1 MLLKMLLLLLPV
13 YIWWENTENQN
24 SEIAANTSEAGTCN
38 FILFKKRLWQWC
50 FPVNFAKFL
59 RAPFW
64 QITSG
69 WLLLKWNKTK
79 GLSLLIAFSSLSD
92 INTTLK
98 IGITITWSFTLR
110 YVIATSSW
118 CWKKIS
124 YNDDHDML
132 ISVWYNF
139 IMLKKPSSTEFIFY
153 GDASVKWKY
162 QFDVLSKFAKLA
174 LVLPH
179 WNALEE
185 RVFSMVKRKHNLE
198 QA

>member
-13 YIWWENTENQN
+13 FIWWENTENQN

-59 RAPFW
+59 RTPFW

-79 GLSLLIAFSSLSD
+79 GLSLLIAFSSLSG

-110 YVIATSSW
+110 YVIATTSLW

-124 YNDDHDML
+124 YNDVTS
-132 ISVWYNF
+132 ISMRNRSISRCKF
-139 IMLKKPSSTEFIFY
+139 NKKSMPPQYRVPAAIFY
-153 GDASVKWKY
+153 S
-162 QFDVLSKFAKLA
+162 FF
-174 LVLPH
+174 
-179 WNALEE
+179 
-185 RVFSMVKRKHNLE
+185 
-198 QA
+198 